1 MTDLKSLD
9 WEALEPRIYQSGT
22 KDFTSIYE
30 AIKNMSKEELASFLY
45 ANADYLSA
53 EYGQAS
59 GENNHY
65 RMMELLDYDI
75 EGDW

>member
-1 MTDLKSLD
+1 M
-9 WEALEPRIYQSGT
+9 
-22 KDFTSIYE
+22 SIYE
-30 AIKNMSKEELASFLY
+30 AIKNMSKEDLASFLY

-65 RMMELLDYDI
+65 RMMDLLDQDI

>member
-1 MTDLKSLD
+1 MTELKSLD
-9 WEALEPRIYQSGT
+9 FEALEPRMYTSGT
-22 KDFTSIYE
+22 KEYTSIYE
-30 AIKNMSKEELASFLY
+30 AIQKMSKEELAAFLY

-59 GENNHY
+59 GEHNHE
-65 RMMELLDYDI
+65 RMMELLDMAI

>member
-1 MTDLKSLD
+1 MTELKSID
-9 WEALEPRIYQSGT
+9 WEKLEPRMYMSGT
-22 KDFTSIYE
+22 KEYTSIYE
-30 AIKNMSKEELASFLY
+30 AIQKMTKEELAIFLY

-59 GENNHY
+59 GEHNHE
-65 RMMELLDYDI
+65 RMMGLLDQDI

>member
-1 MTDLKSLD
+1 MTELKSLD
-9 WEALEPRIYQSGT
+9 WEKLEPRIVE
-22 KDFTSIYE
+22 KKEHISIYE
-30 AIKNMSKEELASFLY
+30 AIQKMSKEELAAFLY

-59 GENNHY
+59 GEHNHE
-65 RMMELLDYDI
+65 RMMELLDMAI

>member
-1 MTDLKSLD
+1 M
-9 WEALEPRIYQSGT
+9 
-22 KDFTSIYE
+22 SIYE
-30 AIKNMSKEELASFLY
+30 AIKNMSKEELAIFLY

-53 EYGQAS
+53 EYGQGN
-59 GENNHY
+59 GEHNHE

>member
-1 MTDLKSLD
+1 MTELKSLD
-9 WEALEPRIYQSGT
+9 WEKLEPRIVE
-22 KDFTSIYE
+22 KKEHTSIYE
-30 AIKNMSKEELASFLY
+30 AIQKMSKEELAAFLY

-59 GENNHY
+59 GEHNHE
-65 RMMELLDYDI
+65 RMMELLDMAI